1 MNFDFTDPDKIA
13 IECGMFILDGRQVI
27 PTESILE
34 WGKCFQDSEKRI
46 VARTEIGNI
55 TVSTVFLGVDHG
67 WGPRSE
73 GLVFETMVFGYDGN
87 EHMTTRYRTWEEAEN
102 GHNKIV
108 GEIERTEQP

>member
-73 GLVFETMVFGYDGN
+73 GLVFETMVFGSGRVDLVGRYSTWADAEEG
-87 EHMTTRYRTWEEAEN
+87 HMATCA
-102 GHNKIV
+102 V
-108 GEIERTEQP
+108 ERARVKTP